1 MIIPVSGVVL
11 NSAMGEY
18 QMLSGKFSIKPVPK
32 EPTKGRLDFPKK
44 FKSAP
49 AVIVTPSSEVP
60 GTVIMGVSA
69 VNVTASGCDV
79 YLTRT
84 NNTETSVMW
93 VAIGPV

>member
-11 NSAMGEY
+11 NSAIGGY

-69 VNVTASGCDV
+69 VNVSATGCDV

-84 NNTETSVMW
+84 NNTETNIMW

>member
-1 MIIPVSGVVL
+1 
-11 NSAMGEY
+11 
-18 QMLSGKFSIKPVPK
+18 MLSGKFSIKPVPK

-69 VNVTASGCDV
+69 VNVSATGCDV

-84 NNTETSVMW
+84 NNTETNIMW